1 MSVELGRGFPRHATR
16 TDTIERQGG
25 RRMGV
30 EATGPGLQDIPAHLG
45 EQTSPSHDG
54 AFLPTSA
61 HKPMM
66 HGDMD
71 RK

>member
-1 MSVELGRGFPRHATR
+1 
-16 TDTIERQGG
+16 
-25 RRMGV
+25 MGA
-30 EATGPGLQDIPAHLG
+30 EATGPRFLDILVHMS

-71 RK
+71 RKWNRRPAGGSKSQKNVVY

>member
-1 MSVELGRGFPRHATR
+1 MSVELERGFPRHTTS
-16 TDTIERQGG
+16 TDKTERQG
-25 RRMGV
+25 RQMGA
-30 EATGPGLQDIPAHLG
+30 EATGPRFLDILAYMS

>member
-1 MSVELGRGFPRHATR
+1 MEEGSPDTTS
-16 TDTIERQGG
+16 TDKIERQG
-25 RRMGV
+25 RQMGA
-30 EATGPGLQDIPAHLG
+30 EATGPRFLDIPAHLS

-66 HGDMD
+66 YGDMD